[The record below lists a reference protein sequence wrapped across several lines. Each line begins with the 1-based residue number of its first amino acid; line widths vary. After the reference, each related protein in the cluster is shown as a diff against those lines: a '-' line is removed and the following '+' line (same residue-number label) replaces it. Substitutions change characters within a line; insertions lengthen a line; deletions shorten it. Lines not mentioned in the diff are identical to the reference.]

1 MSKPGGDSTQRGR
14 DAIRALRE
22 SEERYRRLFE
32 DDLTGNCLA
41 TAQGRIITCNPA
53 FARIFGFPSV
63 AEALGFDLRR
73 LYPTT
78 EDHARFLRLLS
89 ERGKLEHYE
98 SFRVRRDGT
107 GIHVVENAVGTFD
120 ATGSLVEIKS
130 YAYDDTDRKRAE
142 TGWADARE
150 QYRSLVELIPDPVLV
165 SDLETILYANQA
177 ALTLVGAANPT
188 DLIGRLLRVVFHP
201 EDHDKVSER
210 SALVFER
217 NRTLPLERRRMLRMD
232 GEAIDVEVAV
242 GTCVFDGRRGVVRVC
257 RDISDRIRWEE
268 DLLQKDEEISRN
280 AERVDNLNTALKVLL
295 EHREQEARQKD
306 ANIRATLDKL
316 VFPYLDSLKAGR
328 LDDGQQ
334 GLVDIIDTNLREI
347 SSSFAREL
355 SSWHEKLTPTEI
367 QVADMVLAGKR
378 SKEIAT
384 LLRVSDSAVAF
395 HRGNIR
401 GKLGLTKRTANLV
414 SYLRSISKK

>member
-1 MSKPGGDSTQRGR
+1 
-14 DAIRALRE
+14 LRE

-41 TAQGRIITCNPA
+41 TPQGRIVTCNPA
-53 FARIFGFPSV
+53 FARICGVSSV
-63 AEALGFDLRR
+63 AEAVEFDLRR
-73 LYPTT
+73 LYPTP
-78 EDHARFLRLLS
+78 EDHARFLRLLG
-89 ERGKLEHYE
+89 ERGKLERYE
-98 SFRVRRDGT
+98 SVRVRRDGT
-107 GIHVVENAVGTFD
+107 GIHVVENAVGSFD
-120 ATGSLVEIKS
+120 AAGSLAEIKS

-142 TGWADARE
+142 TGLADARE

-177 ALTLVGAANPT
+177 ALTLVGATDAA
-188 DLIGRLLRVVFHP
+188 DLIGQPLRVVFHP
-201 EDHDKVSER
+201 DDHHKVSER

-217 NRTLPLERRRMLRMD
+217 NGTLPLERRRMIRLD
-232 GEAIDVEVAV
+232 GEPIDVEVAV

-257 RDISDRIRWEE
+257 RDIRDRIRWEE
-268 DLLQKDEEISRN
+268 DLLRKDEEISRN
-280 AERVDNLNTALKVLL
+280 AERVDSLNTALKVLL

-316 VFPYLDSLKAGR
+316 VFPYLDSLKTGR

-334 GLVDIIDTNLREI
+334 GLLDIIDTNLREV
-347 SSSFAREL
+347 SSPFAREI
-355 SSWHEKLTPTEI
+355 SGWHEKLTPTEI

-384 LLRVSDSAVAF
+384 VLRVSDSAVAF

-401 GKLGLTKRTANLV
+401 AKLGLKKRTANLV